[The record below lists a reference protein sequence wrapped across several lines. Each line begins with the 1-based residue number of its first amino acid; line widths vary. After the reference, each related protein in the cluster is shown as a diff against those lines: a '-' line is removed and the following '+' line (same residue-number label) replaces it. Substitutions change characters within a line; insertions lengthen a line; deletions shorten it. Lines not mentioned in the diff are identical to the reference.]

1 MFIDLADAGSVTM
14 TTFLDSWNDPAGSD
28 KGILVIQGATSSNV
42 FMAFRI
48 TGVTS
53 ASGYRKIGVEYVAGS
68 RPSNGTACV
77 IGYSRTASFVLG

>member
-1 MFIDLADAGSVTM
+1 MFIDLVDAGSVTM
-14 TTFLDSWNDPAGSD
+14 TTFLDSWNNPAGSD
-28 KGILVIQGATSSNV
+28 KGVLVIQGATSSSV

-53 ASGYRKIGVEYVAGS
+53 ASGYRKIGLAYLAGAL
-68 RPSNGTACV
+68 PSNGTACV